1 MKQMLT
7 SLILLAFWVVA
18 QAQNET
24 KPENSNASM
33 ASINV
38 SGGEARSSAGSVVY
52 SVGTVFYTSI
62 VAQHTTVSQS
72 IQQAKESK
80 IDLMDKVQL
89 VNVLAYPNPTT
100 DYVLIDIID
109 YKKENA
115 QYQLFD
121 FKGSLIKNVRI
132 TNSTTKVPMDDL
144 ESSTYFLKVSVMNKF
159 EKIITLLKQ
168 R

>member
-1 MKQMLT
+1 MLT
-7 SLILLAFWVVA
+7 SLILLAFCVVT
-18 QAQNET
+18 QAQNES

-80 IDLMDKVQL
+80 IDLLDKVQL

-100 DYVLIDIID
+100 DYVLIDIVD
-109 YKKENA
+109 FRKENA

-121 FKGSLIKNVRI
+121 FKGSLIKNERI
-132 TNSTTKVPMDDL
+132 TSSTTKVPMDDL

-159 EKIITLLKQ
+159 EETLTLLKH
-168 R
+168 